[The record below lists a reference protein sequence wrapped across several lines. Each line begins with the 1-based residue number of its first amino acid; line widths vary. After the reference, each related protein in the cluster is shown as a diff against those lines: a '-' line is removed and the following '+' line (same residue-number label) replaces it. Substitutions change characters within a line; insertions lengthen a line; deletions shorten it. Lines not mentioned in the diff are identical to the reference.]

1 MEIEI
6 CSYNKTIKGTPI
18 LTDINL
24 TFTSGH
30 IYGLSGTNG
39 SGKTMLMRAICGLIK
54 PTSGCVRL
62 DGKEL
67 GADYE
72 FLPNTGTLLEN
83 PVFLQQYTGKENLQI
98 LASIR
103 NVIKGKDIDA
113 VLTNI
118 GLDPEDKRKYKK
130 YSLGMKQRLGIAA
143 AIMENPDVVILDEP
157 FNALDRSGCDLTE
170 SIIKELKVEN
180 KIVILACHEFY
191 RLESLCD
198 EIFVIENGKI
208 IPEKESVS

>member
-1 MEIEI
+1 
-6 CSYNKTIKGTPI
+6 
-18 LTDINL
+18 
-24 TFTSGH
+24 
-30 IYGLSGTNG
+30 
-39 SGKTMLMRAICGLIK
+39 MLMRAICGLIK